1 MAKLKSIDDLKF
13 DEHNFNKHTKD
24 GMSLLEKSVREHN
37 FGRSILV
44 DKDNNIIAGNGI
56 VETAKKLDKTK
67 IKVVETT
74 GDELVVVKR
83 TDVDINSKAGREM
96 ALADNATSAN
106 DLAWNEE
113 ELALAE
119 KMWDVDIAGWGV
131 DSFKE
136 ELDAY
141 REAEEDGY
149 AENDNVIEPVVKNGE
164 LWQLGEHRLYC
175 GDSTK
180 ITDIQTL
187 MGGVVAD
194 LCVTDPPYNVD
205 YESADGKSIANDN
218 MGDDAFIQFL
228 TDSFVNISE
237 VLKDGGAFYIW
248 HADSQGLNFRL
259 AAEAAGLKIRQCL
272 VWNKNSFV
280 LGRKDYQCKHEP
292 CLYGW
297 KDGAGHYF
305 CHRRDL
311 KTVHED
317 KLDFD
322 EMKKEDMKKLL
333 EDIYSSYP
341 VTVINEDKPL
351 KSEQHPTMKPV
362 RMIGNLITNSSR
374 ENEVVL
380 DAFGGSGTTLIACE
394 QLNRKCRMMEYDP
407 HYCDV
412 IIDRW
417 EKLTGKQAV
426 KIY

>member
-187 MGGVVAD
+187 MGGWLQIYA
-194 LCVTDPPYNVD
+194 LQT
-205 YESADGKSIANDN
+205 
-218 MGDDAFIQFL
+218 
-228 TDSFVNISE
+228 
-237 VLKDGGAFYIW
+237 
-248 HADSQGLNFRL
+248 
-259 AAEAAGLKIRQCL
+259 
-272 VWNKNSFV
+272 
-280 LGRKDYQCKHEP
+280 
-292 CLYGW
+292 
-297 KDGAGHYF
+297 
-305 CHRRDL
+305 RRIMS
-311 KTVHED
+311 TTNQQ
-317 KLDFD
+317 
-322 EMKKEDMKKLL
+322 M
-333 EDIYSSYP
+333 
-341 VTVINEDKPL
+341 
-351 KSEQHPTMKPV
+351 
-362 RMIGNLITNSSR
+362 GNLSQMTIWETMLLFSSLLIHLSIYLKFSR
-374 ENEVVL
+374 MAVL
-380 DAFGGSGTTLIACE
+380 FTSGTQI
-394 QLNRKCRMMEYDP
+394 RK
-407 HYCDV
+407 
-412 IIDRW
+412 
-417 EKLTGKQAV
+417 G
-426 KIY
+426 

>member
-1 MAKLKSIDDLKF
+1 M
-13 DEHNFNKHTKD
+13 
-24 GMSLLEKSVREHN
+24 
-37 FGRSILV
+37 
-44 DKDNNIIAGNGI
+44 
-56 VETAKKLDKTK
+56 
-67 IKVVETT
+67 
-74 GDELVVVKR
+74 
-83 TDVDINSKAGREM
+83 
-96 ALADNATSAN
+96 
-106 DLAWNEE
+106 
-113 ELALAE
+113 
-119 KMWDVDIAGWGV
+119 
-131 DSFKE
+131 
-136 ELDAY
+136 
-141 REAEEDGY
+141 
-149 AENDNVIEPVVKNGE
+149 
-164 LWQLGEHRLYC
+164 
-175 GDSTK
+175 
-180 ITDIQTL
+180 
-187 MGGVVAD
+187 
-194 LCVTDPPYNVD
+194 
-205 YESADGKSIANDN
+205 
-218 MGDDAFIQFL
+218 
-228 TDSFVNISE
+228 
-237 VLKDGGAFYIW
+237 
-248 HADSQGLNFRL
+248 
-259 AAEAAGLKIRQCL
+259 
-272 VWNKNSFV
+272 
-280 LGRKDYQCKHEP
+280 LGRQDYQWKHEP